1 MSYENPITVIDRE
14 SGQIWANAISGV
26 SKSIADGIEKANKN
40 MSLKQKTAQAELT
53 AQSEY
58 IIKNQAAFNAQ
69 AAKNGINNP
78 SLFAAG
84 KRVIDSMAEANM
96 QVKNAKTKEA
106 QQIALEK
113 YSTIQKSYQ
122 NLVAG
127 INAGGEA
134 DKTYKQDRI
143 GTGIKGWK
151 APGKQ
156 GGMSVVGS
164 DTQSFIKRMNV
175 RVGLGQGATEEY
187 IDNGD
192 GTWNLQYTGG
202 SYGDEIVSV
211 PMSQSLTYDAGL
223 VPDIDAEIYS
233 VFDKPSGENEDGTQF
248 SILDSNGRYNKEYLN
263 TKGSYIEK
271 STPGKDGSYVETT
284 ITPVDTAKIVQAAV
298 GGLKSKAASYLK
310 DYNTA
315 NKVWMEVL
323 GNEEPLGRSG
333 VGVGDESTKEFTSAF
348 IEYGRKKL
356 PNFNITDQ
364 KEVEGYQN
372 AQGLNMMIDSSRKSG
387 PRVVKL
393 SNSGS
398 EKTSDTVKRS
408 RSNATE
414 QSNVILNS
422 INELGASMNFTTGN
436 TVIEGSKLNIGKAE
450 TKDRA
455 AFEGILDKLG
465 YYVTKVG
472 GLDEIVIQ
480 RQNGTK
486 TMQLKDGA
494 DLKTFI
500 MKITEA
506 EGVSKAEAKE
516 LFKNIEKQISSKGES
531 QSKYNKF
538 LIK

>member
-127 INAGGEA
+127 ISAGGEA

-192 GTWNLQYTGG
+192 GTWNLQYSGG

-223 VPDIDAEIYS
+223 VPDVDAEIMA

-248 SILDSNGRYNKEYLN
+248 SILNEKGKYSEEYLDFGN
-263 TKGSYIEK
+263 SFVENGKVGS
-271 STPGKDGSYVETT
+271 DGSYVSST
-284 ITPVDTAKIVQAAV
+284 IVPANTAKIIGAAV
-298 GGLKSKAASYLK
+298 GGLQNKAKSYLA
-310 DYNTA
+310 DYNSA
-315 NKVWMEVL
+315 NKIWMEIL

-333 VGVGDESTKEFTSAF
+333 VGVSDQDQVRFTESFVN
-348 IEYGRKKL
+348 YGRKKL
-356 PNFNITDQ
+356 PAFNVKDQ
-364 KEVEGYQN
+364 KENIDYSRRLSTRIKQIEETTPKKEDKTKEVASTLVKDLVGDTESFLTRYFEEDDFTMTEGPGAKGFTIKYVN
-372 AQGLNMMIDSSRKSG
+372 KSG
-387 PRVVKL
+387 EVSNYTYDLTNPSDIERFFREELEKKL
-393 SNSGS
+393 GTASQKS
-398 EKTSDTVKRS
+398 K
-408 RSNATE
+408 
-414 QSNVILNS
+414 ILN
-422 INELGASMNFTTGN
+422 E
-436 TVIEGSKLNIGKAE
+436 
-450 TKDRA
+450 
-455 AFEGILDKLG
+455 
-465 YYVTKVG
+465 
-472 GLDEIVIQ
+472 
-480 RQNGTK
+480 
-486 TMQLKDGA
+486 
-494 DLKTFI
+494 
-500 MKITEA
+500 ITEM
-506 EGVSKAEAKE
+506 SKVNKASAQTSE
-516 LFKNIEKQISSKGES
+516 LNAGDLLK
-531 QSKYNKF
+531 KYSN
-538 LIK
+538 